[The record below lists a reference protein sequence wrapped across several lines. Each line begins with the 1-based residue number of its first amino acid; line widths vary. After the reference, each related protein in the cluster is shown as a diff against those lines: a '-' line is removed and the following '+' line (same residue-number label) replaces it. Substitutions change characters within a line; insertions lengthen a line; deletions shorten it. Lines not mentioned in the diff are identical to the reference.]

1 MPRATTNCIAL
12 LAPLL
17 IAACASQPGPQTT
30 VLIPAEHD
38 STPRSHARCPPHKLG
53 SQRRPRI
60 AHIARVLGCRARRH
74 AERQA
79 VHLRAVQ
86 RPRLA
91 RHLVPQRGSPVAP
104 GQGRLIPRRARLTP
118 AAAMN
123 DDGPVMV
130 IATMTPVAQSETVPP
145 RTVLLSVEL
154 FRPTPG
160 GVRFGNASFI
170 AVTEPTST
178 PGAYQR
184 SCSLPGLACHATRRH
199 HPYQS
204 VN

>member
-38 STPRSHARCPPHKLG
+38 STRAPTLVVLPTNWAANAVRALRISPGCSGVELAGTQSGKQCIFALFKDRASLVTWYRSEAHQSLLG
-53 SQRRPRI
+53 KVVSYR
-60 AHIARVLGCRARRH
+60 
-74 AERQA
+74 E
-79 VHLRAVQ
+79 
-86 RPRLA
+86 
-91 RHLVPQRGSPVAP
+91 
-104 GQGRLIPRRARLTP
+104 GRDFTP

-170 AVTEPTST
+170 A
-178 PGAYQR
+178 Q
-184 SCSLPGLACHATRRH
+184 
-199 HPYQS
+199 
-204 VN
+204 